1 MNDAKFVVLA
11 TEKGKKRLE
20 NFLEYC
26 LENKSKKIEC
36 VFLLGPKKENSFA
49 EDIIEKYQ
57 TENTKISIV
66 RYENDQPSF
75 KRNGYFRDLDQD
87 TVDNFKWL
95 ISIDEDSITNVD
107 GLIDSLNDD
116 FSEEFPPY
124 ACGEIQNHF
133 QREEFSVAEYIGKNC
148 WYEGGLGPSHEWE
161 ISCLNNKT
169 MQIMINSDI
178 SKKVFNYR
186 TKFLS
191 GWGDHCLGL
200 ALKLLKIHPVKTS
213 YMTGDNRIYDHSLL
227 GKRFHHTHHIY
238 YNIGIENILNFLKLP
253 NLSTIKKAW
262 LKLKEGNVIK
272 DIGVVFLN
280 KDKTITTSKEE
291 KKIFGFWNIKNDQ
304 IYIYQKEIEEGLLLE
319 KGKNSENKISIWELI
334 DD

>member
-57 TENTKISIV
+57 TENTK
-66 RYENDQPSF
+66 
-75 KRNGYFRDLDQD
+75 RNGYFRDLDQD

-116 FSEEFPPY
+116 FSEEFPTY